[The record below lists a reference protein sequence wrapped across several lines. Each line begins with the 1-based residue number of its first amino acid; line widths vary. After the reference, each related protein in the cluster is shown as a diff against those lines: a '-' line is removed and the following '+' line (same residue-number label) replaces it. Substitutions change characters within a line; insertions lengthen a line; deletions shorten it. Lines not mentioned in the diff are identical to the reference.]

1 MSEFSKT
8 ALYEGWPNLPPL
20 VQKAV
25 QLSLDMGFIS
35 SCTPYHGELLAVL
48 ARGREGGVIGET
60 GTGCGVGLA
69 WMIAAVSPA
78 TRLVS
83 VERDRERAAACRALF
98 AGIPNVTL
106 LEGDWRAIEAHA
118 PFDLLVLDG
127 GGGGKGAGKA
137 AADPARLL
145 TPGGS
150 IVLDDMHPPLRYWP
164 EESGRELDAHG
175 HAVVEGRAY
184 WLNRPDVF
192 ASEVRVHPQVSTLIA
207 TLKAPK
213 PGG

>member
-1 MSEFSKT
+1 M
-8 ALYEGWPNLPPL
+8 
-20 VQKAV
+20 V
-25 QLSLDMGFIS
+25 
-35 SCTPYHGELLAVL
+35 LLALSKRFGAVRML
-48 ARGREGGVIGET
+48 HNATLVETVPPADSRLEAQNFTFGMTSTTFGNMSRPLFVAQNYSLVRPRGACWDG
-60 GTGCGVGLA
+60 
-69 WMIAAVSPA
+69 AAGHV
-78 TRLVS
+78 V
-83 VERDRERAAACRALF
+83 VEFQDPAAACRALF